1 VWETFY
7 ASSPI
12 MPFRLFAVRNF
23 WVANWIMFWGG
34 FGMTSATVYLPVLFQ
49 LVYGEDATQS
59 GISLIPL
66 MLSFPFGAMI
76 TGVSTAKTGVY
87 RIQPLVGAAILT
99 LGSGL
104 FTTFTEDSPIRNRIG
119 FLIIAGLSFGLIM
132 ISPMQTAQAAVLGR
146 DRAITTSTVSF
157 FNMLGRLCA
166 TAAGQAIFNNNLAA
180 QIRALRADATAAYA
194 SGAPW
199 SVAQQAAKLQH
210 AYLVSLTPV
219 FYLGVAGG
227 IILFLGAVWC
237 QHIPLSTGHAAPAT
251 SAPAAEGEAAK
262 VAVRG
267 EALKDKAA
275 PAPAAEDSDPTLPD
289 AAPAQAAE

>member
-1 VWETFY
+1 
-7 ASSPI
+7 
-12 MPFRLFAVRNF
+12 
-23 WVANWIMFWGG
+23 
-34 FGMTSATVYLPVLFQ
+34 
-49 LVYGEDATQS
+49 
-59 GISLIPL
+59 
-66 MLSFPFGAMI
+66 
-76 TGVSTAKTGVY
+76 
-87 RIQPLVGAAILT
+87 VGAAILT

-227 IILFLGAVWC
+227 LILFLGAVWS
-237 QHIPLSTGHAAPAT
+237 QHIPLSTGPAAPAT